1 MAGFSASSFKS
12 KLEKLSESQQS
23 IQTLSHWVQYHK
35 KRSTVKVP
43 PSRATAGCLKKM
55 AQDAGRSTHDGP
67 RLAAHG
73 AAFSACQSRR
83 FHRR

>member
-43 PSRATAGCLKKM
+43 PSRATAGCLGQM
-55 AQDAGRSTHDGP
+55 A
-67 RLAAHG
+67 
-73 AAFSACQSRR
+73 
-83 FHRR
+83 